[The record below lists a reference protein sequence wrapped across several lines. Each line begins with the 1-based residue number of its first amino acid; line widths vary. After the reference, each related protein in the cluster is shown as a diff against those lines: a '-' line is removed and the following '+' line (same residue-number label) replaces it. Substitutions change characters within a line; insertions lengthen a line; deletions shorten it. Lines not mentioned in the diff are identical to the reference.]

1 MKENDLPRDVIY
13 LAEPPFAGSEG
24 RRDNHTNNEFAERY
38 NRSIDGETRR
48 GGQAISACRLHPSD
62 YGKVGYRIVCFMGS
76 ENYLAL
82 LTS

>member
-38 NRSIDGETRR
+38 NRSIDGNAGAADRPSQRIAYIPMITAKS
-48 GGQAISACRLHPSD
+48 AIA
-62 YGKVGYRIVCFMGS
+62 
-76 ENYLAL
+76 
-82 LTS
+82 